1 MTPLPIRR
9 ARPGDAEALSLLDH
23 ATWSALHAVTPC
35 PQPPF
40 APFFDAGVRP
50 EDHLVAD
57 FGDGPVGYVRLGLP
71 TRLACNRHVRQVQ
84 GLVVAGHARGRGVG
98 RALLR
103 AACDEARRR
112 GAVRI
117 TLRVLGRNAP
127 ARALYA
133 SEGFVVEGVL
143 PGEFLLDGEYVDDVL
158 MGRPLTAGRSTRP
171 PSGRHRD

>member
-1 MTPLPIRR
+1 MTPPPIRR
-9 ARPGDAEALSLLDH
+9 ARPGDAEALALLDH
-23 ATWSALHAVTPC
+23 ATWSTLHAVTPR

-40 APFFDAGVRP
+40 DPFFDVDHRP
-50 EDHLVAD
+50 GDHLVAD

-84 GLVVAGHARGRGVG
+84 GLVVAVPARGRGVA

-103 AACDEARRR
+103 AACDEARHR

-117 TLRVLGRNAP
+117 TLRVLGHNAP

-133 SEGFVVEGVL
+133 SEGFAVEGVL
-143 PGEFLLDGEYVDDVL
+143 RGEFLLDGQYVDDVL
-158 MGRPLTAGRSTRP
+158 MGGPLAA
-171 PSGRHRD
+171 